1 MRKRGAELTELLS
14 AYLDGEVTPRE
25 RAEAEELLRSDGE
38 ARELLRRLERTRGL
52 LGAVERLPAPAHL
65 QRRVLGAAAQR
76 KSSPLLERL
85 RRSLLSAWSPAPALA
100 AAFSVVVIA
109 TVVYFAYVGGPM
121 PPPAA
126 DVGEEADAGVA
137 DVSRPPADDGEE
149 QGKEFAVADE
159 IEEEALAEQP
169 APTAAPGAGV
179 GARAGAEGDEERAER
194 ERRAGPADSGR
205 ARAQEEAP
213 AATRQP
219 ERYVVA
225 PEREA
230 SDDLVAAEPGERMD
244 ARRHVETAALD
255 ADTGFEAGLKRPGI
269 FRARERTYGYYAEG
283 ADYETSNRFYV
294 SESRTHIAERGRTR
308 RLDASAPPGDD
319 RNPLFDPDTFDP
331 PRLTAF
337 DFFGRGERAGMQEL
351 QVFGE
356 AHVARN
362 GAILYLRLV
371 GDSGSRNLIDAF
383 ADHLLAARLI
393 PARREQN
400 PVSVFYNFVV
410 VIRAT
415 E

>member
-1 MRKRGAELTELLS
+1 MKLLS

-25 RAEAEELLRSDGE
+25 LAEVEELLRSDGE
-38 ARELLRRLERTRGL
+38 ARELFRRLKRTSGL
-52 LGAVERLPAPAHL
+52 LGEMERLPAPVQL
-65 QRRVLGAAAQR
+65 QRRVLGAVSQR
-76 KSSPLLERL
+76 KSIPLLERL
-85 RRSLLSAWSPAPALA
+85 RSSLLSPWSPAPVIA
-100 AAFSVVVIA
+100 AAFSVVLIA

-121 PPPAA
+121 QPPAPDGEAATEIA
-126 DVGEEADAGVA
+126 DV
-137 DVSRPPADDGEE
+137 RTPPTDRDEE
-149 QGKEFAVADE
+149 QEKDFVFADE
-159 IEEEALAEQP
+159 VDEEGLGEQP
-169 APTAAPGAGV
+169 APTAAPGAE
-179 GARAGAEGDEERAER
+179 AEGGGTAVAAEPRAER
-194 ERRAGPADSGR
+194 EREAASTASGR

-230 SDDLVAAEPGERMD
+230 SDDLVAAEPSERMD
-244 ARRHVETAALD
+244 ARLQAETATLD
-255 ADTGFEAGLKRPGI
+255 SDTGFEAGLKRPGI
-269 FRARERTYGYYAEG
+269 FSARERTYGYYAEG

-294 SESRTHIAERGRTR
+294 SEARTHITERGQPRQ
-308 RLDASAPPGDD
+308 LDASAPLGDD
-319 RNPLFDPDTFDP
+319 CNPLFDPGTFDP

-337 DFFGRGERAGMQEL
+337 DFFGRGERAGVQEL

-371 GDSGSRNLIDAF
+371 GDSGYRNLIDAF